1 MLASQRVEPDP
12 RTVRTQHLLVQAF
25 NTLLHEKG
33 FPAMTVQEIAARAT
47 VNRATF
53 YAHFDDKYALFA
65 YATRMGFMELVQQ
78 QVSQG
83 EPYTEQQLRRLIEA
97 TCTFLAQLNQRCVTS
112 FRAFEPMIA
121 TEVVA
126 GIEHT
131 LAGWAGVQHA
141 AAHPP
146 TSTRDLATHVASW
159 GMYGV
164 VRSWIIN
171 ACPEPADSFIERVV
185 PLITPIIRQALPGDA
200 A

>member
-1 MLASQRVEPDP
+1 MSSARHSAADP
-12 RTVRTQHLLVQAF
+12 RTVRTQQLLVQAF
-25 NTLLHEKG
+25 NALLHEKG

-65 YATRMGFMELVQQ
+65 HATRVGFIELVRQR
-78 QVSQG
+78 VNVDG
-83 EPYTEQQLRRLIEA
+83 PYTEEQLRRLVGALCE
-97 TCTFLAQLNQRCVTS
+97 FLAQLNQRCVTS

-126 GIEHT
+126 GIELT
-131 LAGWAGVQHA
+131 LSRWVAAGQALESPRLA
-141 AAHPP
+141 PAEL
-146 TSTRDLATHVASW
+146 TSHVASW

-164 VRSWIIN
+164 VRSWILN
-171 ACPEPADSFIERVV
+171 QCPEPAEQFTERVV
-185 PLITPIIRQALPGDA
+185 PLVAPIIRQALA